1 MVQQLTGD
9 YPAAAASHQH
19 ALELLRDLGEPL
31 GQAEAL
37 NRLGEL
43 SLRTSAAC
51 QARDQH
57 IRALA
62 IARDLGA
69 SPEQAR
75 ALEGLGNSHLQD
87 GNPGQA
93 AEYLRQALAIY
104 QRIGAPATQRVQE
117 TLHRDRA
124 AIHHPRSPASCPQQR
139 KPSTAHTR
147 PTPGH
152 AIGKACSS
160 RDTPQPG
167 VGQNSLPRRNRLPE
181 QGELAR

>member
-9 YPAAAASHQH
+9 YPAAAASHQQ
-19 ALELLRDLGEPL
+19 ALELFRDLGDPL

-43 SLRTSAAC
+43 SSRTSATG

-57 IRALA
+57 IQALA

-69 SPEQAR
+69 PLEEAR
-75 ALEGLGNSHLQD
+75 ALEGIGHSHLHD

-104 QRIGAPATQRVQE
+104 QRIGAPAAQRVQE
-117 TLHRDRA
+117 TLQTHALTSVSADSQPAVSGSERHR
-124 AIHHPRSPASCPQQR
+124 P
-139 KPSTAHTR
+139 
-147 PTPGH
+147 PTP
-152 AIGKACSS
+152 
-160 RDTPQPG
+160 
-167 VGQNSLPRRNRLPE
+167 SLPRKASKNKSSTGSAAE
-181 QGELAR
+181 